1 MRTVNWTLVS
11 TLLPGAL
18 DGTYNTSDDFPAQK
32 IRHPNSVAL
41 HYIPYLE
48 GYSLE

>member
-11 TLLPGAL
+11 TLLPGVL

-32 IRHPNSVAL
+32 IRYPNSVAL
-41 HYIPYLE
+41 HYIPDPE